1 MSKSIPKLFTFYIN
15 KIFSVDNR
23 NFNILVLVFL
33 QFRFQILIHNKVRH
47 DI

>member
-1 MSKSIPKLFTFYIN
+1 MSNSIPELFIFYIK

-33 QFRFQILIHNKVRH
+33 QFRFQILIHNKFRH